1 MQEIKQAVAAVWC
14 VFDDDGSGSI
24 NKCTISTSFSK
35 MKAVLTPL
43 SLPWAPEDGGSMPAG
58 WQPEPFASAETNHA
72 DRGAALAMATTEV
85 AKRGTFE
92 RHATDT
98 SDAQEGQGARAQQQG
113 VRSFVF

>member
-1 MQEIKQAVAAVWC
+1 MTVVLTLVLLATPAAPYDADM
-14 VFDDDGSGSI
+14 DDDARFDPVQSHS
-24 NKCTISTSFSK
+24 N
-35 MKAVLTPL
+35 
-43 SLPWAPEDGGSMPAG
+43 MPAG
-58 WQPEPFASAETNHA
+58 WEPEPFASAETNHA

-98 SDAQEGQGARAQQQG
+98 SDAQEGQGAREQQQG